1 MSLVVFIFLFTL
13 QGSWP
18 FVKSEYFSMQL
29 FSINWYPSEKS
40 FGFLSLIAGTFSIL
54 ALSLLVSI
62 PLAFFAALGLLQ
74 FTSKKL
80 ISPILILIETLAGLP
95 SIVVG
100 LYCLLTVIP
109 KTNQIFSSGTS
120 LLVGAI
126 ALSIILIPQLTLSL
140 YHSLIIQHQ
149 LLWPQ
154 AWCNNLSAESYIYKI
169 LIPSSINKIKECCIM
184 GISRGLGET
193 LAILMVSGNVV
204 RMPENIFSSVR
215 TLNANIALEMPYA
228 VGIHRS
234 SLFFSGTITFL
245 FTLFLLFLAKYEK
258 NSKI

>member
-1 MSLVVFIFLFTL
+1 MSLVVLIFVFTL

-18 FVKSEYFSMQL
+18 FVTSDYFSLQI
-29 FSINWYPSEKS
+29 FSANWFPSENS
-40 FGFLSLIAGTFSIL
+40 YGFISLITGTFSVL
-54 ALSLLVSI
+54 SLSLLVSL

-80 ISPILILIETLAGLP
+80 TSPILILIETLAGLP
-95 SIVVG
+95 SIVIG

-109 KTNQIFSSGTS
+109 TTNHIFSSGTS
-120 LLVGAI
+120 LLVGSI
-126 ALSIILIPQLTLSL
+126 ALSIILIPQLTLSF
-140 YHSLIIQHQ
+140 YQSLIIQHQ

-154 AWCNNLSAESYIYKI
+154 AWCNNLSSETFIYKI
-169 LIPSSINKIKECCIM
+169 LIPSSLNKIKECGIM

-204 RMPENIFSSVR
+204 RLPESIFSPVR

-234 SLFFSGTITFL
+234 SLFFSGTITFI
-245 FTLFLLFLAKYEK
+245 FTLFLLLLAKYEK
-258 NSKI
+258 NHKN

>member
-1 MSLVVFIFLFTL
+1 MLIFVFTL

-18 FVKSEYFSMQL
+18 FVKSDYFSLQI
-29 FSINWYPSEKS
+29 FSASWFPSENS
-40 FGFLSLIAGTFSIL
+40 YGFIALIGGTFSVL
-54 ALSLLVSI
+54 SLSLLVSL
-62 PLAFFAALGLLQ
+62 PLAFFGALGLLQ

-95 SIVVG
+95 SIVIG

-109 KTNQIFSSGTS
+109 ITNQIFGSGTS
-120 LLVGAI
+120 LFVGSI
-126 ALSIILIPQLTLSL
+126 ALSIILIPQLTLSF
-140 YHSLIIQHQ
+140 YQSLIIQHQ

-154 AWCNNLSAESYIYKI
+154 AWCNNLSSETFIYKI
-169 LIPSSINKIKECCIM
+169 LIPSSLSKIKECGIM

-204 RMPENIFSSVR
+204 RLPVSLFSPVR

-234 SLFFSGTITFL
+234 SLFFSGTITFI
-245 FTLFLLFLAKYEK
+245 FTLFLLLLAKYEK
-258 NSKI
+258 NSKN